1 MTGSITIKQKDAF
14 RVILDEMTTANES
27 LRLKLA
33 TDGQA
38 VKDTVLAAATTAT
51 ADGKNLAPAYE
62 PVIDALNTTVDSINK
77 QATVASDAVSTAI
90 SDLTTLINGLT
101 IIEDAGAAGV
111 ANK

>member
-38 VKDTVLAAATTAT
+38 VKDTVLAAATSAA
-51 ADGKNLAPAYE
+51 ADGKKLAPAYE
-62 PVIDALNTTVDSINK
+62 PVIGALNKTVDSINK

-90 SDLTTLINGLT
+90 SDLTTLINGFT
-101 IIEDAGAAGV
+101 IIEDAAV
-111 ANK
+111 ADLTNK